1 MLYMTKFDMYE
12 MLKIRCLN
20 ICMDIYSDVGK
31 FLKTVMDDQDK
42 LFKHVSGINIC
53 NLEMTLSLAR
63 I

>member
-1 MLYMTKFDMYE
+1 MTKFDMYE

-42 LFKHVSGINIC
+42 LFKHVSGINIF